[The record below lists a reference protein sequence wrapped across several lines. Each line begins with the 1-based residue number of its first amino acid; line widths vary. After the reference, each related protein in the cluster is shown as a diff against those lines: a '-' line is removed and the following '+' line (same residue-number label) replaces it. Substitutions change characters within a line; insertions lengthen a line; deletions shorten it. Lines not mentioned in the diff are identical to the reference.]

1 MSYTFHV
8 YILRCAD
15 DSLYVGHT
23 DDIEK
28 RLSEHELGIYDG
40 YTKLRRPV
48 HMVYSEE
55 YPSRDEAFHRERQ
68 IKSWSRAK
76 KEALIRGDYRSL
88 VHLSMERTGLRRL
101 RFDDWAT
108 DTGAP
113 REVVLPFGF
122 RSGQA
127 SAQDE
132 RA

>member
-15 DSLYVGHT
+15 DSLYVEQA

-28 RLSEHELGIYDG
+28 RLSVYELGIHDG
-40 YTKLRRPV
+40 YTKSRRPV
-48 HMVYSEE
+48 VLVYTEE

-68 IKSWSRAK
+68 IKTWSRAK

-101 RFDDWAT
+101 RFDDWAV
-108 DTGAP
+108 DTGQP
-113 REVVLPFGF
+113 REVVL
-122 RSGQA
+122 RQ
-127 SAQDE
+127 AQDE
-132 RA
+132 RT